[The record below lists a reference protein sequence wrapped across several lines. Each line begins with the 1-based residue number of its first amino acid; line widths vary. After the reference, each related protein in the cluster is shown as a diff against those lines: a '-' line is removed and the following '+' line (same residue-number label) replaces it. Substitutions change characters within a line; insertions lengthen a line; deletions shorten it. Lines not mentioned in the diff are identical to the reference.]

1 MLRRLCLQLSAIFKQ
16 HPPQFTPFF
25 FSGKIFYY
33 HRSGNFFVVTKKHF
47 FWHWHVPVCVFWN
60 DRLKGYFVEDQFC
73 EKPIDAQPGRP
84 VVEKASDSGWRTK
97 QSKCFMASTSLKS
110 PKSISRFY
118 LSRVVK
124 HHVYVKWQTRI
135 CTTWPSFL
143 FTCRFKL
150 FLIST
155 PKLVVSLDFLSIR
168 IFLAVFICSFSILR
182 NSQLESDV
190 CRLPYT

>member
-33 HRSGNFFVVTKKHF
+33 HRSGNFLVVTKKHF
-47 FWHWHVPVCVFWN
+47 FWPWHVPVCVFWN

-84 VVEKASDSGWRTK
+84 VVEKVSDSGWRTK

-124 HHVYVKWQTRI
+124 HHVYVKRQTWI

-143 FTCRFKL
+143 FTCRLL

-155 PKLVVSLDFLSIR
+155 PKLVLSIR
-168 IFLAVFICSFSILR
+168 IFFNCLYLLIFYFEKFSAWIWRLPF
-182 NSQLESDV
+182 
-190 CRLPYT
+190 LPYT